1 MIRVE
6 FRPFSIPDPRP
17 TWLDGSVRAVPAA
30 PFVDVDE
37 GQGGITR
44 ADIVDDAMIA
54 TIDRFPSGADVYVES
69 DEPGDALDDET
80 PESEQSTHI
89 WWRATVLGR
98 GSGT

>member
-6 FRPFSIPDPRP
+6 FHRFSQRDPRP
-17 TWLDGSVRAVPAA
+17 TWLDGAVRAVPAA
-30 PFVDVDE
+30 PFADVDS

-44 ADIVDDAMIA
+44 ADIVDDAMIV

-69 DEPGDALDDET
+69 DEPSDALDDET
-80 PESEQSTHI
+80 PESEQSTRI

-98 GSGT
+98 GSST